1 MNQIKKH
8 KRIIQFSSGR
18 GPVECEWVT
27 AHIFRLFCSEVKES
41 CLEYTVLDSVLGQQL
56 GTLQSVT
63 IEVAG
68 IEQKLYTFLFY
79 WKGVI
84 QYTGKSKY
92 RKFLKRKNWFIG
104 VYEISDWEEISVSDS
119 DIEYQAV
126 RSRGA
131 GGQNVN
137 KVNTAVRATYTPKGI
152 SILAMDSR
160 SQFENKKLAKK
171 RLLEKLSEENTEKN
185 KEQIRDKWT
194 NHLNLER
201 GNPIRIFTEK
211 ELK

>member
-8 KRIIQFSSGR
+8 KKIIQFSSGR

-27 AHIFRLFCSEVKES
+27 AGLFRLFCNEIKGFY
-41 CLEYTVLDSVLGQQL
+41 LKYTVLDSVLGQQS

-63 IEVAG
+63 VEIEG
-68 IEQKLYTFLFY
+68 SPEELYTFLSQ

-92 RKFLKRKNWFIG
+92 RKFHKRKNWFIG
-104 VYEISDWEEISVSDS
+104 VYEISDWEETPVSDS
-119 DIEYQAV
+119 DIKYQAV

-137 KVNTAVRATYTPKGI
+137 KVNTAVRATYIPNGI
-152 SILAMDSR
+152 SVLAMDSR
-160 SQFENKKLAKK
+160 SQFENKKLAKE
-171 RLLEKLSEENTEKN
+171 RLLKKLVEMNLEKN
-185 KEQIRDKWT
+185 KEQIREKWT
-194 NHLNLER
+194 NHLSLER
-201 GNPIRIFTEK
+201 GNPVRIFTEK
-211 ELK
+211 ELI